1 MTLPSSSVSVERRS
15 QGGCGPRTRLDAA
28 RGVETLE
35 SRIASV
41 LAAALFCIVAAN
53 VPRADELHET
63 QAIVT
68 GQREP
73 ERLHALPDC
82 LEDVLVKVSGDPR
95 LIGDRRL
102 VPLKA
107 NAENFVA
114 SFRYHDR
121 MSGIPV
127 HDEQGTRDR
136 PYDLTVSFEAA
147 KIDAALRSLGLEPW
161 EKPRP
166 RLALFIGVQNGPTP
180 YLLTSDGER
189 GLEQKLSLEAAA
201 YKRGMSIVL
210 PNVSMLAA
218 AEVRFDRLSAIDPQ
232 RWQALGKDAGGEAA
246 LVGTLYWI
254 EQEFG
259 WRADWRLVS
268 HGDHRWQIRGVTFD
282 AAFRNAMEG
291 SAQILSGHGD
301 PK

>member
-1 MTLPSSSVSVERRS
+1 VELRS
-15 QGGCGPRTRLDAA
+15 RGGCGPRTQPDAA
-28 RGVETLE
+28 REVDTLE

-41 LAAALFCIVAAN
+41 LAAALFCVVAAN
-53 VPRADELHET
+53 VPRADELYEA

-82 LEDVLVKVSGDPR
+82 LEDALIKVSGDPR
-95 LIGDRRL
+95 LIGDPRL

-107 NAENFVA
+107 NAADLVA
-114 SFRYHDR
+114 AFRYHDR

-136 PYDLTVSFEAA
+136 PYDLTVSFEPA

-161 EKPRP
+161 TGPRP

-180 YLLTSDGER
+180 YVLSSDGDR
-189 GLEQKLSLEAAA
+189 GLEQKLSLQAAA
-201 YKRGMSIVL
+201 YKRGISIVL
-210 PNVSMLAA
+210 PAASMLAA
-218 AEVRFDRLSAIDPQ
+218 ADVRFDRLSKIDLE
-232 RWQALGKDAGGEAA
+232 RWQALGKDAGGDTA
-246 LVGTLYWI
+246 LIGTLFWI

-268 HGDHRWQIRGVTFD
+268 HGDHRWQIRGVNFD

-291 SAQILSGHGD
+291 SAQILSGHGE

>member
-1 MTLPSSSVSVERRS
+1 MLR
-15 QGGCGPRTRLDAA
+15 RTRSI
-28 RGVETLE
+28 V
-35 SRIASV
+35 ISV
-41 LAAALFCIVAAN
+41 LAAALFCAATAGA
-53 VPRADELHET
+53 RAADELYEA

-136 PYDLTVSFEAA
+136 PYDLIVSFDEA

-161 EKPRP
+161 KKPRP
-166 RLALFIGVQNGPTP
+166 RLALFIGVQNGPVP
-180 YLLTSDGER
+180 YVLTSDGER

-210 PNVSMLAA
+210 PSSSVLAA
-218 AEVRFDRLSAIDPQ
+218 ADVRFDRLSAIDPQ

-246 LVGTLYWI
+246 LVGKLYWI

-259 WRADWRLVS
+259 WRADWRLVWQ
-268 HGDHRWQIRGVTFD
+268 GDHRWQIRGVNFD

-291 SAQILSGHGD
+291 SAQILSGHGE

>member
-1 MTLPSSSVSVERRS
+1 MRPDT
-15 QGGCGPRTRLDAA
+15 A

-35 SRIASV
+35 LRIVSV
-41 LAAALFCIVAAN
+41 LAAVLFWIAAAGA
-53 VPRADELHET
+53 PRADELYEA

-73 ERLHALPDC
+73 ERLHAFPDC
-82 LEDVLVKVSGDPR
+82 LEDALVKVSGDPR
-95 LIGDRRL
+95 LIGDPRL

-107 NAENFVA
+107 NAADLVA

-136 PYDLTVSFEAA
+136 PYDLIVSFEAA

-210 PNVSMLAA
+210 PSSSVLAA
-218 AEVRFDRLSAIDPQ
+218 ADVRFDRLSAIDLQ

-246 LVGTLYWI
+246 LVGKLYWI

-259 WRADWRLVS
+259 WRADWRLVWQ
-268 HGDHRWQIRGVTFD
+268 GDHRWQIRGVNFD

-291 SAQILSGHGD
+291 SAQILSGHGE

>member
-1 MTLPSSSVSVERRS
+1 LKTL
-15 QGGCGPRTRLDAA
+15 QL
-28 RGVETLE
+28 
-35 SRIASV
+35 RIASILV
-41 LAAALFCIVAAN
+41 TALFCVAAAGA
-53 VPRADELHET
+53 RAADELYEA

-73 ERLHALPDC
+73 ERLRALPDC

-107 NAENFVA
+107 SAADLVA
-114 SFRYHDR
+114 AFRYHDR
-121 MSGIPV
+121 MAGIPV

-136 PYDLTVSFEAA
+136 PYDLIVSFDAA

-161 EKPRP
+161 TGPRP
-166 RLALFIGVQNGPTP
+166 RLAMFVGAQNGPVP
-180 YLLTSDGER
+180 YVLTSDGER
-189 GLEQKLSLEAAA
+189 GLEQKLSLQAAA

-210 PNVSMLAA
+210 PTARMLAA
-218 AEVRFDRLSAIDPQ
+218 ADVRFDRLAAIDLQ
-232 RWQALGKDAGGEAA
+232 RWQALAKDAGGDAA

-254 EQEFG
+254 AQEFG

-268 HGDHRWQIRGVTFD
+268 HGDHRWQIRGVSFD
-282 AAFRNAMEG
+282 AAFRNVMEG
-291 SAQILSGHGD
+291 SAQILSGHGE

>member
-1 MTLPSSSVSVERRS
+1 MRPDT
-15 QGGCGPRTRLDAA
+15 A

-35 SRIASV
+35 LRIVSV
-41 LAAALFCIVAAN
+41 LAAVLFWIAAAGA
-53 VPRADELHET
+53 PRADELYEA

-73 ERLHALPDC
+73 ERLHAFPDC
-82 LEDVLVKVSGDPR
+82 LEDALVKVSGDPR
-95 LIGDRRL
+95 LIGDPRL

-107 NAENFVA
+107 NAADLVA

-136 PYDLTVSFEAA
+136 PYDLIVSFEAA

-161 EKPRP
+161 KKPRP

-180 YLLTSDGER
+180 YLLMSDGER
-189 GLEQKLSLEAAA
+189 GLEQKLSLQAAA
-201 YKRGMSIVL
+201 YKGGMSIVL
-210 PNVSMLAA
+210 PTASVLADA
-218 AEVRFDRLSAIDPQ
+218 DVRFDRLSAVDPQ
-232 RWQALGKDAGGEAA
+232 RWQALGKDAGGDNA

-254 EQEFG
+254 EPEFG
-259 WRADWRLVS
+259 WRADWRLVWQ
-268 HGDHRWQIRGVTFD
+268 GDHRWQIRGVNFD

-291 SAQILSGHGD
+291 SAQILSGHGE

>member
-1 MTLPSSSVSVERRS
+1 L
-15 QGGCGPRTRLDAA
+15 
-28 RGVETLE
+28 
-35 SRIASV
+35 RIASILV
-41 LAAALFCIVAAN
+41 AALICAAAASAA
-53 VPRADELHET
+53 RADELYEA

-73 ERLHALPDC
+73 ERLRALPDC

-121 MSGIPV
+121 MAGLPV

-136 PYDLTVSFEAA
+136 PYDLIVSFDEA
-147 KIDAALRSLGLEPW
+147 KTDAALRSLGLEPW
-161 EKPRP
+161 KKPRP
-166 RLALFIGVQNGPTP
+166 RLALFVGVQNGPVP
-180 YLLTSDGER
+180 YVLTSDGAR
-189 GLEQKLSLEAAA
+189 GLEQRLSLQAAA
-201 YKRGMSIVL
+201 QKRGMSIVL
-210 PNVSMLAA
+210 PAASMLAA
-218 AEVRFDRLSAIDPQ
+218 ADVRFDGLSAIDLQ

-246 LVGTLYWI
+246 LVGKLFWI

-259 WRADWRLVS
+259 WRADWRLVWQ
-268 HGDHRWQIRGVTFD
+268 GDHRWQIRGVNFD

-291 SAQILSGHGD
+291 SAQILSGHGE

>member
-1 MTLPSSSVSVERRS
+1 MRPDT
-15 QGGCGPRTRLDAA
+15 A

-35 SRIASV
+35 LRIVSV
-41 LAAALFCIVAAN
+41 LAAVLFWIAAAGA
-53 VPRADELHET
+53 PRADELYEA

-73 ERLHALPDC
+73 ERLRAFPDC

-95 LIGDRRL
+95 LIGDPRL

-107 NAENFVA
+107 SAESFVA
-114 SFRYHDR
+114 AFRYHDR

-166 RLALFIGVQNGPTP
+166 RLALFIGVQNGPVP
-180 YLLTSDGER
+180 YVLTSDGDR

-210 PNVSMLAA
+210 PTASMLAA
-218 AEVRFDRLSAIDPQ
+218 ADVRFERLSKIDLE
-232 RWQALGKDAGGEAA
+232 RWQALAKDTGGDNA

-254 EQEFG
+254 EPEFG
-259 WRADWRLVS
+259 WRADWRLVWQ
-268 HGDHRWQIRGVTFD
+268 GDHRWQIRGVNFD

-291 SAQILSGHGD
+291 SAQILSGHGE

>member
-1 MTLPSSSVSVERRS
+1 MLRHTRS
-15 QGGCGPRTRLDAA
+15 I
-28 RGVETLE
+28 V
-35 SRIASV
+35 ISV
-41 LAAALFCIVAAN
+41 LAAALFCAATAGA
-53 VPRADELHET
+53 RAADELYEA

-136 PYDLTVSFEAA
+136 PYDLIVSFDEA

-161 EKPRP
+161 KEPRP
-166 RLALFIGVQNGPTP
+166 RLAMFVGAQNGPVP
-180 YLLTSDGER
+180 YVLTSDGER
-189 GLEQKLSLEAAA
+189 GLEQKLSLQAAA
-201 YKRGMSIVL
+201 YKRGMAIVL
-210 PNVSMLAA
+210 PSSSVLAA
-218 AEVRFDRLSAIDPQ
+218 AEVRFDRLSAIEIE
-232 RWQALGKDAGGEAA
+232 RWQALGKDAGGDNA
-246 LVGTLYWI
+246 LIGTLYWI

-259 WRADWRLVS
+259 WRADWRLVWQ
-268 HGDHRWQIRGVTFD
+268 GDHRWQIRGVNFD

-291 SAQILSGHGD
+291 SAQILSGHGE

>member
-1 MTLPSSSVSVERRS
+1 VELRS
-15 QGGCGPRTRLDAA
+15 RGGCGPRTRPDAA
-28 RGVETLE
+28 REVDTLE

-41 LAAALFCIVAAN
+41 LATALFCIVAAN
-53 VPRADELHET
+53 VPRADELYEA

-73 ERLHALPDC
+73 ERLRAFPDC
-82 LEDVLVKVSGDPR
+82 LEDALVKVSGDSR
-95 LIGDRRL
+95 LIGDPRL

-107 NAENFVA
+107 NAETFVA
-114 SFRYHDR
+114 AFRYHDR

-136 PYDLTVSFEAA
+136 PYDLTVSFDAA
-147 KIDAALRSLGLEPW
+147 KVDAALRSLGLEPW
-161 EKPRP
+161 TGARP
-166 RLALFIGVQNGPTP
+166 RLAMFIGVQNGPVP
-180 YLLTSDGER
+180 YVLTSDGER
-189 GLEQKLSLEAAA
+189 GLEQRLSLQAAA

-210 PNVSMLAA
+210 PSSSMLAA
-218 AEVRFDRLSAIDPQ
+218 ADVRFDRLSKIDLEQ
-232 RWQALGKDAGGEAA
+232 WQPLGKDAGGDTA
-246 LVGTLYWI
+246 LIGKLFWI

-268 HGDHRWQIRGVTFD
+268 HGDHRWQIRGVNFD

-291 SAQILSGHGD
+291 SAQILSGHGE